1 VIVIVSIIFRQAM
14 DVVRKNLNNGV
25 ILMMFSDCFDG
36 FVGEL
41 VFRIKVVKSNKFRP
55 TGTTKSGWS
64 TKFALA

>member
-1 VIVIVSIIFRQAM
+1 M
-14 DVVRKNLNNGV
+14 DVVKKNLNNGV